1 MFPDRMDRM
10 KRFTL
15 KAMRGSLPPALSAA
29 FRRPRS
35 AWPAALLVPALLVP
49 ALLGACAPAA
59 TQPVTVQASTPV
71 SGVSFYPQQSG
82 LAWSYQLEGED
93 AAAPVYTLRSL
104 GPTVFAGQ
112 PVVSFQLTGRGA
124 DQTWFRTVGADGVR
138 LLGLRKPGVNVR
150 LDPPWQEYP
159 AEGAWRV
166 GLAWQGQSE
175 ITLSGDDGRVQ
186 KRGQLNYSYVVQ
198 ERRTVQTPGGRFDVW
213 VVTRQISDTVGGL
226 FPATQQ
232 LWFAPFVGEVRS
244 PEALLLTGRNFT
256 TRSGG
261 Q

>member
-1 MFPDRMDRM
+1 M

-15 KAMRGSLPPALSAA
+15 MAMRRPSL
-29 FRRPRS
+29 
-35 AWPAALLVPALLVP
+35 PALLPALLLP
-49 ALLGACAPAA
+49 ALLGACTPAVSGA
-59 TQPVTVQASTPV
+59 GPVQASTPV
-71 SGVSFYPQQSG
+71 SGVSFYPQESG
-82 LAWSYQLEGED
+82 LAWSYLLEGED
-93 AAAPVYTLRSL
+93 TGTAPYVLRAL

-112 PVVSFQLTGRGA
+112 RVVAFQLTGRGA
-124 DQTWFRTVGADGVR
+124 DQTWFRTVGAGGAQ

-159 AEGAWRV
+159 AENAWRV
-166 GLAWQGQSE
+166 GLTWQGQSE
-175 ITLSGDDGRVQ
+175 ITISGDEGTVQ

-198 ERRTVQTPGGRFDVW
+198 ERRSVQTPGGRFDVW

-244 PEALLLTGRNFT
+244 PEGLLLTGRNFT